1 MYLYSVKKHILFLG
15 ILVGLLACNPSETDW
30 DVEALAP
37 IMHSRMTL
45 QNLVG
50 DSSVAVDP
58 DGQLVLEIQGNALP
72 INLDTLSAFRTLAVN
87 DTFYWDYPAITIY
100 PGIDM
105 QLPPIYMNFMVPNA
119 EMVEALMEGGRIDV
133 AVSSSIPRKM
143 NFKYSIPMA
152 RLNGQAIGF
161 SGSLAAWVPGQN
173 PVALSRS
180 FDLAGHRL
188 DLRGLDLKGSNRL
201 EILVLPSIAAGE
213 TPLNVQQGQ
222 ALFTIA
228 TQFKDMDPL
237 WLRGAFLP
245 QELSIPASLTRI
257 PELSKLSADAVQFEQ
272 ARVVLRLENTLGA
285 ELKVRPRRFWAER
298 SESGLQVDLQHD
310 IINKNLWID
319 RAVWTGGG
327 AAPAPK
333 TYTYEI
339 NNQNSNILD
348 FLSALPDEIGVEV
361 DVSINPLGN
370 TAGFMDFIYP
380 DALPKFSIDARLP
393 MKFSAQNLA
402 FTDTVAWTLK
412 ESDYKALNNATLWL
426 KGETLFPFE
435 TRLLI
440 ELLDANRQVLDT
452 LIQNLIV
459 PAGQPNPNTGIVEQA
474 VAFNQSIEVSEAKL
488 GVLKQTA
495 FVKLKAFLNTP
506 PGTNLVSMKS
516 HYYMDFRLVAR
527 AGVNIGFNR

>member
-1 MYLYSVKKHILFLG
+1 MRKHVFFLG
-15 ILVGLLACNPSETDW
+15 MLLGLVACNPSETNWEVD
-30 DVEALAP
+30 ALAP
-37 IMHSRMTL
+37 LMQSRMTL

-58 DGQLVLEIQGNALP
+58 NGQLVLEIQGNALP
-72 INLDTLSAFRTLAVN
+72 LNLDTLSAFRTLAVN
-87 DTFYWDYPAITIY
+87 DTFFWAYPAITIY

-105 QLPPIYMNFMVPNA
+105 QLPPIYMNFYVPNA
-119 EMVEALMEGGRIDV
+119 EMVEALMEGGKIDV
-133 AVSSSIPRKM
+133 AVTSSIPRKM

-152 RLNGQAIGF
+152 RLNGQPIGF
-161 SGSLAAWVPGQN
+161 SGSLAAWQPGQN

-180 FDLAGHRL
+180 FNLAGHKL

-201 EILVLPSIAAGE
+201 EILVVPSIAAGE
-213 TPLNVQQGQ
+213 EPLNVQQGQ
-222 ALFTIA
+222 ALFTIS
-228 TQFKDMDPL
+228 TQFTDMDPL

-245 QELSIPASLTRI
+245 QDLDIPASMTAI

-272 ARVVLRLENTLGA
+272 ASVILRLENTLGA

-298 SESGLQVDLQHD
+298 SQSGLQVDLQHA
-310 IINKNLWID
+310 IINKNLWLD
-319 RAVWTGGG
+319 RAVWNGGTG
-327 AAPAPK
+327 APAPK
-333 TYTYEI
+333 TYSWEI

-348 FLSALPDEIGVEV
+348 FLSALPDKIGVAV

-370 TAGFMDFIYP
+370 SAGFMDFIYP

-435 TRLLI
+435 TRLLV
-440 ELLDANRQVLDT
+440 EMLDANGQILDT

-459 PAGQPNPNTGIVEQA
+459 PAGQPNPNTGIVEQV
-474 VAFNQSIEVSEAKL
+474 VAFNQSVEVTEAKL
-488 GVLKQTA
+488 SQLKQTA
-495 FVKLKAFLNTP
+495 YVKLKAFLNTP
-506 PGTNLVSMKS
+506 PGANLVSMKS
-516 HYYMDFRLVAR
+516 HYYMDFKLVAR
-527 AGVNIGFNR
+527 AGINIGFN

>member
-1 MYLYSVKKHILFLG
+1 MRKFGFFLG
-15 ILVGLLACNPSETDW
+15 MMLALSACNPSETDW

-58 DGQLVLEIQGNALP
+58 NGQLVLEIQGNALP
-72 INLDTLSAFRTLAVN
+72 LNLDTLSAFRTLAVN

-105 QLPPIYMNFMVPNA
+105 QLPPIVMNFMVPNA
-119 EMVEALMEGGRIDV
+119 EMVEALMEGGKIDV

-161 SGSLAAWVPGQN
+161 SGSLAAWQPGQN

-180 FDLAGHRL
+180 FNLAGHKL
-188 DLRGLDLKGSNRL
+188 DLRGLDLTGSNKL
-201 EILVLPSIAAGE
+201 EILVVPSIAAGE
-213 TPLNVQQGQ
+213 EPLNVQQGQ

-228 TQFKDMDPL
+228 TQFTDMDPL
-237 WLRGAFLP
+237 WLRGAFLSQDLP
-245 QELSIPASLTRI
+245 IPASMTSI
-257 PELSKLSADAVQFEQ
+257 AELSKLSADAVQFEQ
-272 ARVVLRLENTLGA
+272 ASITLRLENTLGA

-298 SESGLQVDLQHD
+298 SESGLQVDLQHA
-310 IINKNLWID
+310 IINKNLWLD
-319 RAVWTGGG
+319 RAVWTGSTS
-327 AAPAPK
+327 APAPK
-333 TYTYEI
+333 TYSWEI

-348 FLSALPDEIGVEV
+348 FLSALPDKIGVAV
-361 DVSINPLGN
+361 DVSINPMGN
-370 TAGFMDFIYP
+370 TAGFMDFVYP

-412 ESDYKALNNATLWL
+412 ESDFKALKNATLWL
-426 KGETLFPFE
+426 RGETLFPFE
-435 TRLLI
+435 TRLLV
-440 ELLDANRQVLDT
+440 ELLDANGQVLDT
-452 LIQNLIV
+452 LIQNLSV
-459 PAGQPNPNTGIVEQA
+459 PAGQPNPNTGTVEQ
-474 VAFNQSIEVSEAKL
+474 VVLFNQSVEVSEAKL
-488 GVLKQTA
+488 SMLKQTA

-506 PGTNLVSMKS
+506 PGANLVSMKS

-527 AGVNIGFNR
+527 AGVNVGFN